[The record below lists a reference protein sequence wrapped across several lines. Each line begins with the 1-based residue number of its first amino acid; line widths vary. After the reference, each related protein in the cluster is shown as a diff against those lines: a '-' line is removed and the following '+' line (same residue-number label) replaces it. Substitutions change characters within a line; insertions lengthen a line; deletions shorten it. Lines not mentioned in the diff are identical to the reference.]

1 VGLFSNHETEEAKTA
16 ARNDVT
22 HNNVNRRFTARYA
35 MKFLLR
41 LHMPTEHGNKTLQDP
56 NFPKK
61 MESVLNQIKPEAVY
75 FSSIDGERGIT
86 MIVNLP
92 SADMIATIAEPLW
105 MTFNCKL
112 DFEPLME
119 LADLQKGLQNLK
131 K

>member
-1 VGLFSNHETEEAKTA
+1 
-16 ARNDVT
+16 
-22 HNNVNRRFTARYA
+22 
-35 MKFLLR
+35 
-41 LHMPTEHGNKTLQDP
+41 MPTESGNKMLADP

-61 MESVLNQIKPEAVY
+61 LEGVLNQIKPEAVY
-75 FSSIDGERGIT
+75 FAPIEGERGIY

-112 DFEPLME
+112 DLTPLME
-119 LADLQKGLQNLK
+119 LSDLQKGLQK

>member
-1 VGLFSNHETEEAKTA
+1 
-16 ARNDVT
+16 
-22 HNNVNRRFTARYA
+22 

-41 LHMPTEHGNKTLQDP
+41 LHMPTESGNKMLQDP

-61 MESVLNQIKPEAVY
+61 LEGVLNQIKPEAVY
-75 FSSIDGERGIT
+75 FAPIEGERGII

-92 SADMIATIAEPLW
+92 SADMIAGIAEPLW

-112 DFEPLME
+112 DLTPLME
-119 LADLQKGLQNLK
+119 LSDLQKGLQK

>member
-1 VGLFSNHETEEAKTA
+1 
-16 ARNDVT
+16 
-22 HNNVNRRFTARYA
+22 

-41 LHMPTEHGNKTLQDP
+41 LRMPTEHGNKMLQDP

-61 MESVLNQIKPEAVY
+61 LEGILNQIKPEAVY
-75 FSSIDGERGIT
+75 FSPMDGERGIYLV
-86 MIVNLP
+86 VNLP
-92 SADMIATIAEPLW
+92 SADMIATIVEPLW

-112 DFEPLME
+112 DLEPLME